1 MESAVDGE
9 EYHGRREISSVNKIE
24 GPCIEGTPPGEYRAA
39 IERVAVFNRRD
50 RGLIQVSGA
59 DRLMWLNNLVTNDVR
74 TLLENTGC
82 YAFALDARGRIRFD
96 LNIFDLGDVLLLDV
110 DRAAV
115 VRAIE
120 HLSSYIIMEEVRI
133 EDASADY
140 ARIGCAGPCAGVL
153 STELGISDF
162 DAMPLLAIRR
172 LAGGSLLF
180 RSGFAGLPGFEL
192 AIPSDQASALLK
204 RLVEAG
210 AAPAGAATLEVL
222 RIEAGIPWLGRDLDE
237 TVLPPETG
245 RIARGVSYTKGCYL
259 GQEILERMRSRG
271 SLGRRLVRLRLAR
284 GGELMLPAA
293 ICREGIEVGRL
304 TSAACHPL
312 SGEWIGLGY
321 LRTTVEDARG
331 LTVGAAAIAVDS
343 VEPV

>member
-1 MESAVDGE
+1 MSKTDEPCHDGTA
-9 EYHGRREISSVNKIE
+9 R
-24 GPCIEGTPPGEYRAA
+24 GEYRAA
-39 IERVAVFNRRD
+39 IERAAVFDRWD
-50 RGLIQVSGA
+50 RGLIRASGSDRQV
-59 DRLMWLNNLVTNDVR
+59 WLNNLVTNDVR
-74 TLLENTGC
+74 TMLENTGR
-82 YAFALDARGRIRFD
+82 YAFALDVRGRIRFD
-96 LNIFDLGDVLLLDV
+96 LNILNPGDVLLLDV

-115 VRAIE
+115 ARAIE
-120 HLSSYIIMEEVRI
+120 HLSSYIIMEDVRI

-172 LAGGSLLF
+172 LAGGGLLF
-180 RSGFAGLPGFEL
+180 RSEFAGLPGFEL
-192 AIPSDQASALLK
+192 AIPSDQASAQRQ

-245 RIARGVSYTKGCYL
+245 RKARGVSYTKGCYL

-284 GGELMLPAA
+284 GSDPRPPAA

-321 LRTTVEDARG
+321 VRTTVGDATG